1 MTRRPRPGDCIDRK
15 ESNVGRLEDNV
26 ALITGGGTGIGRAT
40 ALMLAAEGA
49 HIAVNYSR
57 SATEADHTATEI
69 QKMGRR
75 AMAVCADVSDG
86 MAVQAMVEAV
96 MHTFDRLDILVNNAG
111 TTKKVPLGDLEA
123 MTEPDWDRIMAVN
136 AKGTFLCS
144 RAAIAAMRIHG
155 GGQIVN
161 VASNSAFSGH
171 SSCIAYSA
179 SKAAVINITRTLA
192 LSQGPDIRVN
202 AVAPGF
208 VATRWTEGMQ
218 SLMAAEKADT
228 ALKKLA
234 RPEDVATAIFGLLI
248 NDHVT
253 GHTLVVDGGST
264 L

>member
-1 MTRRPRPGDCIDRK
+1 M
-15 ESNVGRLEDNV
+15 GRLEEKV
-26 ALITGGGTGIGRAT
+26 VLITGGGTGIGRAT

-57 SATEADHTATEI
+57 SAAAAGQTAAEI
-69 QKMGRR
+69 QKLGRR
-75 AMAVCADVSDG
+75 AMSVCADVSDDT
-86 MAVQAMVEAV
+86 AVRAMVGAV
-96 MHTFDRLDILVNNAG
+96 VDAFGRLDILVNNAG
-111 TTKKVPLGDLEA
+111 TTKKVPLQDLEA
-123 MTEPDWDRIMAVN
+123 MTADDWDRIMAVN

-144 RAAIAAMRIHG
+144 RAAIAAMRTHG

-179 SKAAVINITRTLA
+179 SKAAVITITRNLA

-208 VATRWTEGMQ
+208 VATRWTAGMQ
-218 SLMAAEKADT
+218 SLMAIEKADT
-228 ALKKLA
+228 PLKKLA
-234 RPEDVATAIFGLLI
+234 CPEDVATAIFGLII
-248 NDHVT
+248 NGHVT